1 MQPQTANDMIY
12 LILTLSA
19 GVAAGFLCR
28 NFKLLKHTGKAI
40 FVTICVML
48 FFMGVMLGMDEDLLE
63 SLSVIGL
70 QALVLA
76 LAGAAGSVIM
86 ASLLYRSLFRK
97 EENGEGRGI

>member
-1 MQPQTANDMIY
+1 MVY
-12 LILTLSA
+12 LILTL
-19 GVAAGFLCR
+19 AAGMAVGYLCR

-40 FVTICVML
+40 SVTICVML
-48 FFMGVMLGMDEDLLE
+48 FSMGVMIGMDDDLLKN
-63 SLSVIGL
+63 LSVLGL